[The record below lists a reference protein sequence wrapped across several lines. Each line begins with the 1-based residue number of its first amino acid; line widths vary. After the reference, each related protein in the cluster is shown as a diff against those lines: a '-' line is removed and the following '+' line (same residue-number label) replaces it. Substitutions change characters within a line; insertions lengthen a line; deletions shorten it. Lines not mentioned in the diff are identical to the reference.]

1 MMNDLIS
8 IVIPIYN
15 ASKYLEKCINSVI
28 NQTYKNLEIILVN
41 DGSIDNSLDICNDF
55 KDKDNRIKV
64 ISKKNEGVSKTR
76 NIGIDKCK
84 GKYLMFLDSD
94 DYIDEIYVEKM
105 YTYLTKNNLSMVTSS
120 MTLVD
125 VNYNVLKVSSYKDKS
140 DILQVKDIY
149 KDIVNTSYFCPI
161 WKNIIKVSLI
171 KDNSIYFDDSLKFG
185 EDLLFSFKIIQSC
198 EKIGYLSFPGYF
210 YVQNNAS
217 ITHNNSFDIVKK
229 YVEDNKHVYS
239 ILNEYINDDVLIT
252 NRLFSKYNFALL
264 KLIKNCKYGEFK
276 HYATLLYKI
285 MFNKDDI
292 IKVCEINYESKSN
305 TILMNILV
313 KKHYFIYY
321 LVAKTYYSIKK

>member
-1 MMNDLIS
+1 MNDLIS

-149 KDIVNTSYFCPI
+149 KDIVNTSYF
-161 WKNIIKVSLI
+161 
-171 KDNSIYFDDSLKFG
+171 
-185 EDLLFSFKIIQSC
+185 
-198 EKIGYLSFPGYF
+198 
-210 YVQNNAS
+210 
-217 ITHNNSFDIVKK
+217 
-229 YVEDNKHVYS
+229 
-239 ILNEYINDDVLIT
+239 
-252 NRLFSKYNFALL
+252 
-264 KLIKNCKYGEFK
+264 
-276 HYATLLYKI
+276 
-285 MFNKDDI
+285 
-292 IKVCEINYESKSN
+292 
-305 TILMNILV
+305 
-313 KKHYFIYY
+313 
-321 LVAKTYYSIKK
+321 

>member
-1 MMNDLIS
+1 MNDLIS

-161 WKNIIKVSLI
+161 WKNIIKISLI

-217 ITHNNSFDIVKK
+217 ITHNNSFDFVKK

-276 HYATLLYKI
+276 HYATLLYKN